1 MSKALFILK
10 TFKILT
16 WTFGFVEK
24 KLHKGLVTHNEILKI
39 YRNITTEKSF

>member
-10 TFKILT
+10 IFKILT
-16 WTFGFVEK
+16 WLFGFMEK

-39 YRNITTEKSF
+39 YRNIATEKLF